1 MKTFSQLVEEL
12 FLQEAAMIAGGPKAA
27 SHVSKY
33 LKPEQTKSLSYTM
46 AKDSGGASKGE
57 QVKIKKVV
65 HDPSSDKYHAHI
77 THSSGSGVVPINHI
91 MKPKGVG
98 RAGMSSEEQE
108 DTAITHLHSQITD
121 AVNSSG
127 GSHIKVKHSGKTY
140 NVAGARKVV
149 SGDFKGRKPKADII
163 LHDEHNKPQIFLSHK
178 ASAKATGAQNYEG
191 LSGHTEHKQ
200 VQDFIGTVKALGVG
214 RGDSYVRKFRPIS
227 KASKDLHKSVM
238 FGSSHDS
245 KTYGVHNVHSIEH
258 GPVSL
263 TSHKTHYTVGSDK
276 SIKNDSSFKHEDH
289 PLEMTARF
297 LADRNDHGIPNARIG
312 IAKKGSRPS
321 SVNV

>member
-1 MKTFSQLVEEL
+1 MKS
-12 FLQEAAMIAGGPKAA
+12 FLSFIIEAAMTASGSTGA

-33 LKPEQTKSLSYTM
+33 LKPEQTKKLSYTM

-57 QVKIKKVV
+57 LVKVKKVT
-65 HDPSSDKYHAHI
+65 HDSESDKYHAHI
-77 THSSGSGVVPINHI
+77 SHSGGSGVVPISHL
-91 MKPKGVG
+91 MKPEGVG
-98 RAGMSSEEQE
+98 RAGKSAEGQE
-108 DTAITHLHSQITD
+108 DKAVTHLHSQITN
-121 AVNSSG
+121 AVSSSG
-127 GSHIKVKHSGKTY
+127 GSHIKVKHMGKTY

-200 VQDFIGTVKALGVG
+200 VQDFLGTVKEMGVSK
-214 RGDSYVRKFRPIS
+214 GDSYVRKFRPIS

-245 KTYGVHNVHSIEH
+245 ETHGVHNIHSIEH
-258 GPVSL
+258 GPISL
-263 TSHKTHYTVGSDK
+263 MSHKTHHTIVSDK
-276 SIKNDSSFKHEDH
+276 SIKNDSSFKHSDH
-289 PLEMTARF
+289 PLELTARF
-297 LADRNDHGIPNARIG
+297 ATDRKDHGIQNARVG
-312 IAKKGSRPS
+312 IAKQGSRPS
-321 SVNV
+321 SVNI

>member
-12 FLQEAAMIAGGPKAA
+12 FLREAAMIAGGSKAA

-57 QVKIKKVV
+57 QVRVKKVV

-77 THSSGSGVVPINHI
+77 THSSGSGVVPLNHI
-91 MKPKGVG
+91 MKPEGVG
-98 RAGMSSEEQE
+98 RAGKSAEGQE
-108 DTAITHLHSQITD
+108 DTAVTHLHSQITD

-127 GSHIKVKHSGKTY
+127 GSHIKVKHLGKTY

-163 LHDEHNKPQIFLSHK
+163 LHDEHNKPQVYLSHK

-200 VQDFIGTVKALGVG
+200 VQDFLGIVKALGVG
-214 RGDSYVRKFRPIS
+214 KGDSYVRKFRPIS

-245 KTYGVHNVHSIEH
+245 KTHGVHNVHSIEH

-263 TSHKTHYTVGSDK
+263 TSHKTHYTIGSDK
-276 SIKNDSSFKHEDH
+276 SINNDSSFKHEDH

-297 LADRNDHGIPNARIG
+297 MTDRKDHGISNARIG

-321 SVNV
+321 SVNI

>member
-12 FLQEAAMIAGGPKAA
+12 FLREAAMIASGPKAA

-57 QVKIKKVV
+57 QVKIKKIV

-77 THSSGSGVVPINHI
+77 THSSGSGVVPLNHI
-91 MKPKGVG
+91 MKPEGVG
-98 RAGMSSEEQE
+98 RAGKSAEGQE
-108 DTAITHLHSQITD
+108 DTAVTHLHSQITD

-127 GSHIKVKHSGKTY
+127 GSHIKVKHLGKTY

-178 ASAKATGAQNYEG
+178 ASAKPTGAQNYEG

-200 VQDFIGTVKALGVG
+200 VQDFISTVKALGVG

-245 KTYGVHNVHSIEH
+245 KTHGVHNVHSIEH
-258 GPVSL
+258 GTVSL
-263 TSHKTHYTVGSDK
+263 TSHKTHYTIGSDK
-276 SIKNDSSFKHEDH
+276 SINNDSSFKHEDH

-321 SVNV
+321 SVSI